1 MDHAP
6 GVAQMRRERQ
16 CDCAGLL
23 IVDVGDRQAEEVNE
37 EIPAEL
43 RLRGI
48 DGAARRR
55 DRVGGHAW
63 VCGGRDQVNLGLRFS
78 RKERTPSA

>member
-1 MDHAP
+1 MDHAR
-6 GVAQMRRERQ
+6 GVAQVRCERQ

-23 IVDVGDRQAEEVNE
+23 IVGVGDRQAEEVDE

-63 VCGGRDQVNLGLRFS
+63 IGGGHDQVNLGLRFS
-78 RKERTPSA
+78 KKDRTPSA